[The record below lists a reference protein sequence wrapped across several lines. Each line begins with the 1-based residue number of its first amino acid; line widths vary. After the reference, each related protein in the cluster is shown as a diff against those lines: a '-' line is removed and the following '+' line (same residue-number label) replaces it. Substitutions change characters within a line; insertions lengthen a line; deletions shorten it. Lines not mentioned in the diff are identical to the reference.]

1 MQSTATTT
9 TADVYHAMLR
19 TSFVPAHPEE
29 GNQQQE
35 TGIKTLTLNIND
47 AFREEKVPGFEFKK
61 RLPDILALI
70 LEQKPDVL
78 FLVEVTQTEHR
89 NLLVF
94 ELTNMGF
101 RVIYGER
108 NASPGCTA
116 NLIAFDPARFQL
128 TKTENIQLLSDD
140 AELPGDTSMIN
151 GWGANLFVAH
161 VLLSQNN
168 KVVVPKR
175 ELVLGATHF
184 PIHEASRQA
193 CTEAIRLWLEN
204 HEKHRYIVSGDLNTF
219 HDKGG
224 PGQIAK
230 LREVA
235 TVEGETSICHV
246 TGRKVLGTY
255 FGYPHDRFCFDVD
268 KFLDPLDYV
277 ITNPAFATFAGPLH
291 TDTRFIPAKAQ
302 EDAPIGT
309 RAPLVYASDHLPLI
323 ARINLTL

>member
-1 MQSTATTT
+1 MQSTTAT
-9 TADVYHAMLR
+9 TADVYHSMLR

-29 GNQQQE
+29 GDQQE
-35 TGIKTLTLNIND
+35 TGIKTLTLNINN
-47 AFREEKVPGFEFKK
+47 AVREEKVPGFAFRE
-61 RLPDILALI
+61 RLPGILAFI
-70 LEQKPDVL
+70 LDQKPDVL
-78 FLVEVTQTEHR
+78 FLVEVTQAEHR

-94 ELTNMGF
+94 ELANMGF
-101 RVIYGER
+101 RVVYGET
-108 NASPGCTA
+108 NASRGCTSV
-116 NLIAFDPARFQL
+116 LIAFDPTRFQL

-151 GWGANLFVAH
+151 GWGANLFVVH

-193 CTEAIRLWLEN
+193 CTEALCLWLEA
-204 HEKHRYIVSGDLNTF
+204 HVKQRYIVSGDLNAF

-224 PGQIAK
+224 PGQIAR

-235 TVEGETSICHV
+235 AVEGETSICHV

-255 FGYPHDRFCFDVD
+255 FGCPHDRFRFEIDN
-268 KFLDPLDYV
+268 FLDPLDYV

-302 EDAPIGT
+302 EDAPVGT